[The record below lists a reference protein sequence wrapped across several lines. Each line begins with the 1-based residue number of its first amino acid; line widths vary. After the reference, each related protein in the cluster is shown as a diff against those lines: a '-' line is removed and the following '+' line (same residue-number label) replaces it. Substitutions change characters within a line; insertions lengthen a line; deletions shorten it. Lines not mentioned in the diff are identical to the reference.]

1 MQRWTAT
8 KVIRQTDTERVAEM
22 DREVKGMGHR
32 KINRETV
39 IEMKEGRDEWR
50 LREED
55 REEIVKNS
63 DR

>member
-1 MQRWTAT
+1 MDSVV
-8 KVIRQTDTERVAEM
+8 KVIRQTDTERVAEI
-22 DREVKGMGHR
+22 DREVNVIGHR

-50 LREED
+50 LREKD